1 MNVTMSEEIPELP
14 DYAADLETELAFG
27 KLPEPPVTFLS
38 PHDPERKDDGPEQ
51 GIRRMEA
58 RIKGLQAEME
68 SVLNGPDQ
76 TPEALAAAHL
86 RIDPQLEDARR
97 RLAEYEAQ
105 RNKRN

>member
-1 MNVTMSEEIPELP
+1 MNVTMSDEIPELP
-14 DYAADLETELAFG
+14 NYAAELEAELAFG
-27 KLPEPPVTFLS
+27 KLAEPPATFLS
-38 PHDPERKDDGPEQ
+38 PLDAEGKDGGPEQ

-76 TPEALAAAHL
+76 TPETLAAAHL

-97 RLAEYEAQ
+97 RLAEYETQ
-105 RNKRN
+105 SNKRN